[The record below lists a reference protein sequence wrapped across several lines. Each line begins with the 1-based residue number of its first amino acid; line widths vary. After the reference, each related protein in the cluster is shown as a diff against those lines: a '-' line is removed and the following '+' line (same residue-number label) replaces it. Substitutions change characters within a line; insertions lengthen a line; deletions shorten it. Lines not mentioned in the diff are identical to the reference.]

1 MKSKRY
7 QRNVLL
13 LCLLGIVA
21 APRGVESF
29 LALPPVDVVSTPLPQ
44 RVNHDTSAV
53 SGRPSLSSRPLLVV
67 LYASQKTSSVEQ
79 EIAELER
86 QVLASAREKMD
97 YNQITR
103 ALIGDDDKIV
113 ADDAASSHATTPTW
127 QIALTASTVTAG
139 ISFLLF
145 SNLYV
150 ALFVWVSIFLAANT
164 DPVQDDSGSLVGPLA
179 RVVGR
184 ATLQSYQTS
193 KPTLQALARA
203 VVTGQDQVRTLE
215 LEKES
220 LRAQKDELEL
230 WKRRRL
236 WVEDNLQK
244 YGVQELKQRA
254 RENQLPVGGTKMQL
268 LQRLVD
274 AQVMDIDE

>member
-1 MKSKRY
+1 MTTKRY
-7 QRNVLL
+7 QRNILVLY
-13 LCLLGIVA
+13 LLGIVA
-21 APRGVESF
+21 APRAVESF
-29 LALPPVDVVSTPLPQ
+29 LARRPVDVVSTPFPQ
-44 RVNHDTSAV
+44 RVNYDSSAV
-53 SGRPSLSSRPLLVV
+53 EGRPSLKSRPTVV
-67 LYASQKTSSVEQ
+67 ALYASQKTSSVEQ

-103 ALIGDDDKIV
+103 ALVGDDDKTV
-113 ADDAASSHATTPTW
+113 ADAAASSHVTTPTW

-184 ATLQSYQTS
+184 ATLQSYHTS

-203 VVTGQDQVRTLE
+203 VVTG
-215 LEKES
+215 
-220 LRAQKDELEL
+220 
-230 WKRRRL
+230 
-236 WVEDNLQK
+236 
-244 YGVQELKQRA
+244 
-254 RENQLPVGGTKMQL
+254 
-268 LQRLVD
+268 
-274 AQVMDIDE
+274 

>member
-1 MKSKRY
+1 M
-7 QRNVLL
+7 
-13 LCLLGIVA
+13 CLLGIVA
-21 APRGVESF
+21 APTGVEGF
-29 LALPPVDVVSTPLPQ
+29 LSHRPINVVSTPLPQ
-44 RVNHDTSAV
+44 RANHDGSAV
-53 SGRPSLSSRPLLVV
+53 GGRPRTPVV
-67 LYASQKTSSVEQ
+67 VYASQKTSSVEQ

-103 ALIGDDDKIV
+103 ALIGDDDNNSKAV
-113 ADDAASSHATTPTW
+113 ADDAASSHTPTW

-203 VVTGQDQVRTLE
+203 VVTGQDQLRALQF
-215 LEKES
+215 EKET
-220 LRAQKDELEL
+220 LQAQKDELEL

-236 WVEDNLQK
+236 WVEDNLQS
-244 YGVQELKQRA
+244 YSVQELKQRA

-274 AQVMDIDE
+274 AQVMEIE